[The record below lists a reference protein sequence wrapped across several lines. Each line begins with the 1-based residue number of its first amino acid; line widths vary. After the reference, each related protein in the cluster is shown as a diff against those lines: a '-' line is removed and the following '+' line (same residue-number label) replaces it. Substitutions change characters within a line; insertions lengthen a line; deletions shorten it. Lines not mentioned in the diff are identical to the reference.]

1 VDRQRQQEK
10 PMRRRLIAPITGVAL
25 LASAGGGIAVAGA
38 SGTSAGSA
46 PPSRLDDGRQYL
58 SQASIT
64 EQQAIK
70 AAQGA
75 SSGALNE
82 IDLEQYEGRLVFNV
96 DVGGSDVKVDA
107 ADGSVLGTP
116 ADD

>member
-46 PPSRLDDGRQYL
+46 PPSR
-58 SQASIT
+58 
-64 EQQAIK
+64 
-70 AAQGA
+70 
-75 SSGALNE
+75 
-82 IDLEQYEGRLVFNV
+82 
-96 DVGGSDVKVDA
+96 
-107 ADGSVLGTP
+107 P